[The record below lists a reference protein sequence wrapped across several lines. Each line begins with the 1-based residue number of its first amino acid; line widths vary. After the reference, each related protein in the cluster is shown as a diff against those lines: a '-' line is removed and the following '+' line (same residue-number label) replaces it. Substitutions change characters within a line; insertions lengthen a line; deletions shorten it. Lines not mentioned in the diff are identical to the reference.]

1 VLALTGGDIA
11 LIILA
16 GAWVVLVSF
25 LSLMLLTTVRV
36 MESTK
41 TLIDGIRDETVPLLS
56 EVKTTVSSVNREL
69 ERVDT
74 IMESAGKIAGSASRI
89 TTVVEQTVSNP
100 LIKVA
105 AFTAGASRAIKR
117 MRGPKK

>member
-1 VLALTGGDIA
+1 MLASTGGDIA

-16 GAWVVLVSF
+16 VGWMILVLF
-25 LSLMLLTTVRV
+25 LAIVLLTTFRV

-41 TLIDGIRDETVPLLS
+41 TLIDGIRDETVPLLH
-56 EVKTTVSSVNREL
+56 EVTNTVTGVNKEL

-74 IMESAGKIAGSASRI
+74 LMESAGKIAGSASRI

-100 LIKVA
+100 LIKFA

-117 MRGPKK
+117 LRGPKS